1 MRAKVSAVATI
12 AAILVLGSMAA
23 ACGGSD
29 TGAVDTTLKD
39 FSITVDPT
47 SAPAGDVTF
56 DITNDGPSQHEFVV
70 FKTDLAADQLPMTED
85 ENGVPIVDEEGE
97 GVEHIDEVEDIN
109 ADATATLAVTLSAGN
124 YVLICNLP
132 SHYQQ
137 GMHTAFTVSG

>member
-1 MRAKVSAVATI
+1 VRAKVYAVATI
-12 AAILVLGSMAA
+12 AAIFVLGSMTA

-29 TGAVDTTLKD
+29 EGTVDTTLKD

-47 SAPAGDVTF
+47 SEPAGEVTF
-56 DITNDGPSQHEFVV
+56 DITNEGPSQHEFVV
-70 FKTDLAADQLPMTED
+70 FKTDLAPDQLPMTED

-97 GVEHIDEVEDIN
+97 GIEPVDEVEDIN
-109 ADATATLAVTLSAGN
+109 ADSTATLTVNLAAGN

-137 GMHTAFTVSG
+137 GMHTPFTVSG